1 MLKSGRKKT
10 HTFNTVKSHVSWE
23 SLNNTTEI
31 WAHEN
36 CKGTSFK
43 TEHLEKQPDVPST
56 KKDEGEEASNMVGN
70 TPQATKVFTHRKGA
84 RKRYAYTS
92 SWKDKDLM
100 KCVIC
105 DEEKRK
111 KGRPLPLTNISLTEK
126 AEETLKEYSELYI
139 KNNNAKYIDGA
150 NQFF

>member
-1 MLKSGRKKT
+1 MLKSGRKKP

-31 WAHEN
+31 WAHEY

-56 KKDEGEEASNMVGN
+56 QKDEGEEASNMVGN

-84 RKRYAYTS
+84 RKKYAYTS

-139 KNNNAKYIDGA
+139 KNNNAKY
-150 NQFF
+150 